1 MNTVSLQDR
10 LDQVEHR
17 IQSAVGRSGR
27 TRQEI
32 TLVAV
37 TKKFSAQ
44 VIEEAYSLGL
54 RVFGEN
60 YVQEFAEKLPAV
72 HGLAGAQFHLIGHLQ
87 SNKARLAAELF
98 RVIQTVDSEKL
109 ARRLNEAGKPLEVM
123 IEVKLSPE
131 GSKAGAAAEELPGL
145 IEAIRACPNLR
156 LTGLMTMPP
165 WNTDPETTRPYFRRL
180 AELARLHRLPQL
192 SMGMSHDLE
201 AAIEE
206 GATHIRVGTALF
218 GPRPAASK

>member
-17 IQSAVGRSGR
+17 IQAAVGRSGR
-27 TRQEI
+27 TRQAV

-37 TKKFSAQ
+37 TKKFTAE

-60 YVQEFAEKLPAV
+60 YVQELAEKLPAV

-98 RVIQTVDSEKL
+98 RVIETVDSEKL
-109 ARRLNEAGKPLEVM
+109 ARRLNEAGKSLEVM